1 MLLAQP
7 VTLAPVT
14 LASGLRLNVAQ
25 RGPHDGRAVL
35 MLHGYSD
42 SWFSF
47 SRVLPHLPEGLRVIV
62 PDQRGHG
69 DSDRPHWGYGIDDF
83 ATDALDL
90 LNALAV
96 EQAVVVGHSLGTLI
110 ARRVAER
117 APDRVTRLV
126 LVNGALSVRNDV
138 VSELRKEVSALTDPV
153 DPAFVRAFQSGTIVR
168 PVPREFLER
177 IVAES
182 RKLPA
187 RVWKAVM
194 AGMWDDAPEAQ
205 KITCP
210 TVLLGG
216 DQDAV
221 FSVAEQ
227 QAFADAIPG
236 ARLEIF
242 DGYGHALPW
251 EEPKAVASAIAG

>member
-1 MLLAQP
+1 MLIAQSI
-7 VTLAPVT
+7 TLAPVT
-14 LASGLRLNVAQ
+14 LASGIRLNVAQ
-25 RGPHDGRAVL
+25 RGPQDGRAVL

-47 SRVLPHLPEGLRVIV
+47 SRVLSHLPEDLRVIV

-69 DSDRPHWGYGIDDF
+69 DSERPHWGYGIDDF

-96 EQAVVVGHSLGTLI
+96 ERAVIVGHSLGTFI

-117 APDRVTRLV
+117 APDRVTRLI
-126 LVNGALSVRNDV
+126 LANGALTVRNPV
-138 VSELRKEVSALTDPV
+138 ITELRKEVSALTDPV
-153 DPAFVRAFQSGTIVR
+153 DPAFVRAFQSGTIVK
-168 PVPREFLER
+168 PVPPAFLDR

-194 AGMWDDAPEAQ
+194 AGMWDDEPDAQ
-205 KITCP
+205 KISCP
-210 TVLLGG
+210 TIMLGG

-221 FSVAEQ
+221 FSVPEQ
-227 QAFADAIPG
+227 QAFANAIPG
-236 ARLEIF
+236 AQLKLFE
-242 DGYGHALPW
+242 GYGHALPW
-251 EEPKAVASAIAG
+251 EQPEAVAAAIAG